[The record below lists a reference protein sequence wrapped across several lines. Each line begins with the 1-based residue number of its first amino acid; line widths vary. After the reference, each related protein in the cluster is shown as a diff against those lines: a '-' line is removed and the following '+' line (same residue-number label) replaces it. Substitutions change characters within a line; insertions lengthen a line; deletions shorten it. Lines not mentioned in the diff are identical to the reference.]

1 MNPKGKLLIIGA
13 DIEQTNI
20 SDANRDCPVYVENLR
35 VHLLTENCRV
45 NLDTRKM
52 SAPATSN

>member
-1 MNPKGKLLIIGA
+1 MVVLIDGA

-20 SDANRDCPVYVENLR
+20 SEAEEDCPVYVENLR

-45 NLDTRKM
+45 NLKTRKLT
-52 SAPATSN
+52 APRKAVQNK